1 MDHMLKILDLLSK
14 TADGFRDCLV
24 FCSCHIK
31 HISVKKYSVFLCKTQ
46 DKNIFCNNVKVQPQ
60 FTVHLKCKK
69 LKNKS
74 CNTPDVFC
82 GTRCFG
88 TSKPHWK

>member
-31 HISVKKYSVFLCKTQ
+31 HISVKNTQ
-46 DKNIFCNNVKVQPQ
+46 YFYVKHKIKIYFV
-60 FTVHLKCKK
+60 TM
-69 LKNKS
+69 
-74 CNTPDVFC
+74 
-82 GTRCFG
+82 
-88 TSKPHWK
+88 